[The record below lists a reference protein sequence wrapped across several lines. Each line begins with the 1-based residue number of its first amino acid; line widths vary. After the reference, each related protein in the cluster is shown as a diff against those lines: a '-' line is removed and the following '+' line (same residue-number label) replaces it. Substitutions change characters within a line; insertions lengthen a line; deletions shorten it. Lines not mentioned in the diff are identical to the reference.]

1 MKLAGALLFLVSLTI
16 ISAGQT
22 LPTTSAEPPDVTVV
36 KFSWSK
42 ERINWEGD
50 PFGGPVEN
58 FDDMR
63 VRTRND
69 RRVEVNKGGAEEDR
83 IRREAKA
90 DAANIAIARQP
101 PHPRYVFV
109 YELSVKNSSPKPIKA
124 IDWDYVFFDTANQN
138 ETGRLQI
145 SSEEKIGPG
154 KSRELKVYTSRPPNA
169 TVSAHRL
176 DDKERQNMSEQV
188 FVMRAVYSDG
198 SVWQRS

>member
-1 MKLAGALLFLVSLTI
+1 MKLAGALLLLLSFSI
-16 ISAGQT
+16 ISSGQT
-22 LPTTSAEPPDVTVV
+22 QPDNLPEAPGVAVV
-36 KFSWSK
+36 KFGWNK

-69 RRVEVNKGGAEEDR
+69 RRVEVNKGGAEEDK
-83 IRREAKA
+83 IKREAKA

-101 PHPRYVFV
+101 PRPRYVFV
-109 YELSVKNSSPKPIKA
+109 YELSLKNSGPKPIKA
-124 IDWDYVFFDTANQN
+124 IDWDYLFLDTASQN

-145 SSEEKIGPG
+145 SSEEKIASG
-154 KSRELKVYTSRPPNA
+154 KSKTLKVYTSKPPNA

-176 DDKERQNMSEQV
+176 DDNERKNMSEQV
-188 FVMRAVYSDG
+188 VIRRIVYSDG
-198 SVWQRS
+198 SVWERQ

>member
-1 MKLAGALLFLVSLTI
+1 MKLAFALLFLVPLA
-16 ISAGQT
+16 ISSQGQT
-22 LPTTSAEPPDVTVV
+22 LPANSAEPPDVTVV

-50 PFGGPVEN
+50 PFGGPVES

-69 RRVEVNKGGAEEDR
+69 RRVEVNKGSAEESR

-90 DAANIAIARQP
+90 DAANIAVARKP

-154 KSRELKVYTSRPPNA
+154 KNKGLKVYTSRPPNA
-169 TVSAHRL
+169 TVSAQNL
-176 DDKERQNMSEQV
+176 NDKERQNMSEQV
-188 FVMRAVYSDG
+188 FIMRIVYSDG
-198 SVWQRS
+198 SVWQRQ